1 MGLVAGNVTWAVW
14 TTQTGPD
21 EGHPTSFHYAPT
33 EMGFIHEVHPTGEC
47 PCGPQRID
55 VWHETP
61 AGGLFLPH
69 YRHQALDIVYY
80 ADEDEIHPFPDE
92 SLD

>member
-1 MGLVAGNVTWAVW
+1 MGLIAGSDLWAVW
-14 TTQTGPD
+14 TTQTGGED
-21 EGHPTSFHYAPT
+21 HPTSFHYAPT
-33 EMGFIHEVHPTGEC
+33 ESGFIHEIHPDGEC

-61 AGGLFLPH
+61 WGDRFIAH
-69 YRHQALDIVYY
+69 YRHQALDGRYY
-80 ADEDEIHPFPDE
+80 DDDEVHPFPDE